1 MAWSGT
7 SRSQRFLLGI
17 GVLSIMVFGCADE
30 DLSGAV
36 AAPKV
41 SASASASVPPATPT
55 PVAVHYICDGGKTF
69 DAYVFPVPAQ
79 RAIVVVDGRTLDLPQ
94 TISASGI
101 RYSDGTLVYHSK
113 GRDAFIEVSGV
124 MTYVNCVGDKP

>member
-1 MAWSGT
+1 MDWQGRLWARIAGWSVAVV
-7 SRSQRFLLGI
+7 GI
-17 GVLSIMVFGCADE
+17 LVFACADE
-30 DLSGAV
+30 DLSGAG

-41 SASASASVPPATPT
+41 SASASVSVPSATPT
-55 PVAVHYICDGGKTF
+55 PVEVHYVCDGGKTF
-69 DAYVFPVPAQ
+69 EAYVFPVPAQ

-94 TISASGI
+94 TVSGSGI

-113 GRDAFIEVSGV
+113 GRDAFIEIGGV